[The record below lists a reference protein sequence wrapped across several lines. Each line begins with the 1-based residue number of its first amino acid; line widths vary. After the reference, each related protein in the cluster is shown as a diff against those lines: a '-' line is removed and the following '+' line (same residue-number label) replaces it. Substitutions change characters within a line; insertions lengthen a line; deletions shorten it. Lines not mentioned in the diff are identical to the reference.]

1 MVPFVLDIP
10 LFAFDIQFCAVRHH
24 CTSDD
29 FPSFMGG
36 SKFKEFSI
44 YGVQSSTWNWDR
56 WVSAIW
62 LNCASKKKLLTFF
75 CVSSR
80 EGFSWQF
87 SISIWVQAGFRSLH
101 FVELSSHSAVPN
113 EILPALLSLVPT
125 AKPILHTSIWSIWS
139 LLLSY
144 KREKHCLNRALEMNA
159 LPLKVKKAFSSIAV
173 FVKTIFQTPKTIK
186 AEMHWK
192 PRQLHSC
199 QQNSRVNEVF
209 CYNCLLVH
217 LV

>member
-1 MVPFVLDIP
+1 MS
-10 LFAFDIQFCAVRHH
+10 QRHL
-24 CTSDD
+24 T
-29 FPSFMGG
+29 
-36 SKFKEFSI
+36 ELRE
-44 YGVQSSTWNWDR
+44 Q
-56 WVSAIW
+56 
-62 LNCASKKKLLTFF
+62 KKKLLTFF

-144 KREKHCLNRALEMNA
+144 ERERNTVWIDQFSIRNECFAIEGQTS
-159 LPLKVKKAFSSIAV
+159 FSSIAV